1 MTTVAYFGTIMEDE
15 VGRQLRKIGS
25 EDPKWKETWRQNE
38 WNSRKKKKKQMK
50 NKYWSN
56 STATWA
62 KEKKWTFRKGWLTGG
77 IFLTDKWK

>member
-38 WNSRKKKKKQMK
+38 WNSRKKKKKTDEKQVLIQQ
-50 NKYWSN
+50 YSN
-56 STATWA
+56 LS
-62 KEKKWTFRKGWLTGG
+62 
-77 IFLTDKWK
+77 

>member
-38 WNSRKKKKKQMK
+38 WNSRKKKKKNRWKTSIDPTVQQLELKKK
-50 NKYWSN
+50 NERL
-56 STATWA
+56 
-62 KEKKWTFRKGWLTGG
+62 EKADSLVGF
-77 IFLTDKWK
+77 F